1 MSEHPIV
8 VLVASMSG
16 VAEMV
21 ADEVA
26 DKLNELGHKAR
37 VVRMEKASQK
47 MLDARDT
54 YVICSSTYGTGEV
67 PDNGKPFH
75 EFLTKERP
83 NLSHVRYGVI
93 ALGSQD
99 YPQTFCGG
107 GKAFDATFA
116 DLGAKRLVDRM
127 EHDAKSGIFPEE
139 AALEWLEGWT
149 AALSEELA

>member
-1 MSEHPIV
+1 MSNQQIV

-26 DKLNELGHKAR
+26 DKLLEAGHQAR

-67 PDNGKPFH
+67 PDNGKAFY
-75 EFLTKERP
+75 ELLTKDRP
-83 NLSHVRYGVI
+83 DLSSVRYGVI
-93 ALGSQD
+93 ALGSMD

-107 GKAFDATFA
+107 GKAFDAIFA
-116 DLGAKRLVDRM
+116 ELGAKRLVDRM
-127 EHDAKSGIFPEE
+127 EHDAKSGVYPED
-139 AALEWLEGWT
+139 AALEWIDGWIE
-149 AALSEELA
+149 ALTKEPA

>member
-54 YVICSSTYGTGEV
+54 
-67 PDNGKPFH
+67 
-75 EFLTKERP
+75 
-83 NLSHVRYGVI
+83 
-93 ALGSQD
+93 
-99 YPQTFCGG
+99 
-107 GKAFDATFA
+107 
-116 DLGAKRLVDRM
+116 
-127 EHDAKSGIFPEE
+127 
-139 AALEWLEGWT
+139 
-149 AALSEELA
+149 